1 MASVEE
7 ELKQALEA
15 LSHISDLK
23 EASED
28 ISQPN
33 NAAALQLLTASTPHF
48 STLKRVNRRIY
59 NDLQSQKTLVAEER
73 AKVDSARLALQNL
86 KYEESMLEL
95 EVKMCQEFQSIYQD
109 IQLHSL
115 QEFHQLRTQS
125 SSSTIS
131 AQTGEN
137 ESMMGEDAKEED
149 LEDDHKLMLAR
160 LRFELKERKRL
171 EAEKQRLQQDKMEV
185 TKENR
190 EKKVKLEQAERLLK
204 ELLAGAQALQ
214 AKFESF

>member
-1 MASVEE
+1 
-7 ELKQALEA
+7 
-15 LSHISDLK
+15 
-23 EASED
+23 
-28 ISQPN
+28 
-33 NAAALQLLTASTPHF
+33 
-48 STLKRVNRRIY
+48 
-59 NDLQSQKTLVAEER
+59 
-73 AKVDSARLALQNL
+73 
-86 KYEESMLEL
+86 
-95 EVKMCQEFQSIYQD
+95 MCQEFQSIYQD

-115 QEFHQLRTQS
+115 EEFHQLRTQS
-125 SSSTIS
+125 SSSTTP

-137 ESMMGEDAKEED
+137 ESVVGEDAKEED

-204 ELLAGAQALQ
+204 ELLAGAQGLH